1 MQQSLYILHVAP
13 ALHLSQ
19 STILD
24 AISAGEEINPSA
36 NAHQIMIGHI
46 SSELSVSV
54 Q

>member
-1 MQQSLYILHVAP
+1 MQQSLYMLHVAP

-24 AISAGEEINPSA
+24 AIIAGEEINPSA

>member
-1 MQQSLYILHVAP
+1 MQQSLLLHVAP

-24 AISAGEEINPSA
+24 AIIAGEEINPSA